1 MARSSKQKM
10 KILLVMRELLEKTD
24 EQNPV
29 STEEFIR
36 MLNQNGISAERK
48 GIYDDIETLK
58 DFGIDIEYRRD
69 NPRGYYVASREFELP
84 ELKLLVD
91 AVQCAKFITENKS
104 KELIKKLEKLASKK
118 EATQLQRQVVIA
130 RRGKTVNESI
140 YYHVD
145 KIHTA
150 INENKKVRFQYYEWT
165 IRKEMHLRR
174 NGKFYEIS
182 PFQLTWDDENYYMIG
197 YDTEADKIKH
207 YRVDKMKEL
216 EVLRERR
223 EGRKL
228 SCRFDIAEYSKKTF
242 GMFGG
247 EEDIVRL
254 VCKNEMIGVMIDRFG
269 KEAPIYPAEEGYFT
283 FIVKVSVSP
292 QFFGWIFGLGD
303 AVRIE
308 SPVGVAQQFQRKL
321 ETVAESYRK

>member
-247 EEDIVRL
+247 EEDIGRL
-254 VCKNEMIGVMIDRFG
+254 VCKNKMIGVMIDRFG

-283 FIVKVSVSP
+283 IIVKVSVSP

>member
-254 VCKNEMIGVMIDRFG
+254 VCKNKMIGVMIDRFG

-283 FIVKVSVSP
+283 IIVKVSVSP